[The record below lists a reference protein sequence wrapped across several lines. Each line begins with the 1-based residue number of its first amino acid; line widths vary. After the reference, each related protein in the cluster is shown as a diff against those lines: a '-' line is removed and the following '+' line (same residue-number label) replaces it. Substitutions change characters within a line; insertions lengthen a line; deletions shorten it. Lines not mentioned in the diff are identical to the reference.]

1 MAASVRPI
9 KARLGAARLLLEGM
23 RVRPTSEEYRLAS
36 ATQRIAVVAA
46 INEHNALHAEERADL
61 SAMALKVPWA
71 EEDKLMILSK
81 LVQEE
86 PEKMQRTRRE
96 QQDFESCPWYFTADE
111 WEVLLDAS
119 VPQIVK
125 RDSLVRRC
133 VALGLRCP
141 TETTKK
147 LIASMWMIVSEPHKP
162 NLLKLTPSSKVAI
175 KKDVSKAF
183 EGARKKLPPPA
194 VYLAKLPARPQDL
207 KRERPDFFATA
218 YPSGE
223 PVESKLD
230 YAFLREFDN
239 SYSCRGEGASGSCH
253 SGAVASVGQDP
264 TQIMQ
269 TMLQQMLMQG
279 MNMMQQQQQGDLIQI
294 MGGQGRSSTTSP
306 RALGNLLGNLASI
319 ATPTGRFR
327 RAASAPALPLA
338 ADDEAAEEEAA
349 DEATEEQAEQE
360 AADEATEEQAVLAVE
375 DAPKTP
381 KTLKTPEDAPKT
393 TEDAPKTTKAASQAA
408 MARDNVLALSHER
421 TERKKEEKKDAAK
434 KGKEARKEAAQKE
447 KEAKKVAASK
457 EKEAK
462 TEAAEKQR
470 KAAETK
476 ASEGE
481 AKPKKRKVAETKA
494 SEGEATEED
503 KAATKASEGEA
514 KPKKRKVA
522 ETKASEGEAEKVA
535 ETKASEG
542 EAKPKK
548 RGP

>member
-23 RVRPTSEEYRLAS
+23 RARPTSEEYRLAS

-125 RDSLVRRC
+125 RDSLVGRC

-183 EGARKKLPPPA
+183 LVARKKLPPPA

-223 PVESKLD
+223 PVEIKVD

-239 SYSCRGEGASGSCH
+239 SYSRRGEGAKGSCH

-294 MGGQGRSSTTSP
+294 MGGQGRSSTASP

-393 TEDAPKTTKAASQAA
+393 TKAASQAA
-408 MARDNVLALSHER
+408 MALDNVLALSHER
-421 TERKKEEKKDAAK
+421 TERKKEEKKEAAK
-434 KGKEARKEAAQKE
+434 KEKEARKEAAQKE

-542 EAKPKK
+542 EAKPKE

>member
-23 RVRPTSEEYRLAS
+23 PVRPSSEEHRLAS

-86 PEKMQRTRRE
+86 PEKMQRARRE

-119 VPQIVK
+119 LPQIVK

-183 EGARKKLPPPA
+183 EVARKKLPPPA

-230 YAFLREFDN
+230 YAFLRKFDN
-239 SYSCRGEGASGSCH
+239 SYSRRGEGASGSCH

-306 RALGNLLGNLASI
+306 RALGNLASI

-338 ADDEAAEEEAA
+338 ADDEA
-349 DEATEEQAEQE
+349 TEEE

-375 DAPKTP
+375 DAP

-408 MARDNVLALSHER
+408 MALDNVLALSHER
-421 TERKKEEKKDAAK
+421 TERKKEEKKEAAK
-434 KGKEARKEAAQKE
+434 KEKEARKEAAQKE

-481 AKPKKRKVAETKA
+481 ANPRKRKVAETKA

-514 KPKKRKVA
+514 TEEDKT
-522 ETKASEGEAEKVA
+522 ETRASEGEAEKVA

>member
-23 RVRPTSEEYRLAS
+23 PARPTSEEYRLAS

-86 PEKMQRTRRE
+86 PEKMERARRE

-183 EGARKKLPPPA
+183 EVARKKLPPPA

-239 SYSCRGEGASGSCH
+239 SYSRRGEGASGSCH
-253 SGAVASVGQDP
+253 SGAVAN
-264 TQIMQ
+264 TQITQ

-306 RALGNLLGNLASI
+306 RALGNLASI

-338 ADDEAAEEEAA
+338 ADDEA
-349 DEATEEQAEQE
+349 TEEE

-408 MARDNVLALSHER
+408 MALDNVLALSHER
-421 TERKKEEKKDAAK
+421 TERKKEEKKEAAK
-434 KGKEARKEAAQKE
+434 KEKEARKEAAQKE

-476 ASEGE
+476 ASEGA

-514 KPKKRKVA
+514 TEEDKA